1 MGNIYSIRFTDTSG
15 KSVTVQKENCRL
27 LFSAPSMRFTINSD
41 SGSTASAETGA
52 SSGGTYYINGEGS
65 TVSSFDSLYA
75 VSGSGMVSK
84 YSGGTVYVRTADG
97 TSALSGG
104 EGGNGSTT
112 VSGSTFVIKG
122 TGNGHNVGMS
132 QYGANTLA
140 SEGKTWQEI
149 LHWYYTDVT
158 IETYR
163 PE

>member
-1 MGNIYSIRFTDTSG
+1 
-15 KSVTVQKENCRL
+15 
-27 LFSAPSMRFTINSD
+27 MRFTINSD

-132 QYGANTLA
+132 QYGARA
-140 SEGKTWQEI
+140 MAGQGHDYIDI
-149 LHWYYTDVT
+149 LEFYFTGIRV
-158 IETYR
+158 R
-163 PE
+163 